1 MRRPLGETPPHPQ
14 QEEGAVGI
22 LVAGG
27 VFALSSFLPFLQTA
41 LEERLQRPAGGLDR
55 GVLSAVLAAASGVI
69 EVREIEAGH
78 VLGTNPVKKR
88 HEVGGVALG
97 EGEAHPYL
105 EAARHGAAHGPCA
118 GGERPHVTAKTVV
131 RGL

>member
-1 MRRPLGETPPHPQ
+1 MRRPLRGNAAAPTQ

-78 VLGTNPVKKR
+78 VLGTNPVKR
-88 HEVGGVALG
+88 HEEVLQWC
-97 EGEAHPYL
+97 L
-105 EAARHGAAHGPCA
+105 R
-118 GGERPHVTAKTVV
+118 
-131 RGL
+131 

>member
-1 MRRPLGETPPHPQ
+1 MHLAQIVDVGDIDAARVAPPLPQLGLDVRRPLGETPPHPQ

-55 GVLSAVLAAASGVI
+55 GVLSAVLA
-69 EVREIEAGH
+69 
-78 VLGTNPVKKR
+78 P
-88 HEVGGVALG
+88 
-97 EGEAHPYL
+97 
-105 EAARHGAAHGPCA
+105 
-118 GGERPHVTAKTVV
+118 RPA
-131 RGL
+131 